1 MSRFDQERERLGR
14 LREAGA
20 LTRGEWIAERER
32 VNRAE
37 RAEIRHLA
45 AALKYKQAEQAR

>member
-1 MSRFDQERERLGR
+1 MNRFDTKREELGR

-20 LTRGEWIAERER
+20 LTRPEWIAERER

-37 RAEIRHLA
+37 RAEIRRLA
-45 AALKYKQAEQAR
+45 AALKYKQAERAP